1 MTAHT
6 PQTSPSAAA
15 ARQTLDRHAKQF
27 ATLHLRDL
35 LRDDPNRSHN
45 LSLQAGGLY
54 ADFSRQRLDAQV
66 LQALAEWAHACG
78 FESARAALFAGEPV
92 NATEGRAA
100 LHTALRGVGGDAETA
115 SDVAL
120 QRARLTTL
128 AAALRAGELRGFRGE
143 PLRSLVCIGIGGSDL
158 GPRLV
163 CDALAQADSFEVRF
177 VANVDPEDLDR
188 ALSGLSPAHTAIAVI
203 SKTFTT
209 RETLANAR
217 AARAWL
223 ASAGCPE
230 SAWPAQVI
238 GVTAA
243 PDAARAWGIRDDRL
257 LEFRDWVGG
266 RYSLWS
272 SVGLGIAAACGPE
285 TFDALLDGAASMD
298 RHFRDTP
305 LTANL
310 PARMG
315 LVSVWNRSFL
325 GLPSQAL
332 IPYAER
338 LRLLPAWLQQLA
350 MESNGKSA
358 LLSGG
363 RVTLPT
369 SPIVWGT
376 SGTGAQHSFFQ
387 QLHQGPDVVPVDFIL
402 VRSPRAKALGA
413 GDERHR
419 ILLANGVAQ
428 AAALALGRAA
438 PDGDVHRDFPG
449 NRPSTTYVL
458 PQLNATSLGALLA
471 CFEHATFT
479 AATVLGINPF
489 DQFGVELGKV
499 LAASAEQAFSGQA
512 VADLDPATTALIAR
526 LR

>member
-1 MTAHT
+1 
-6 PQTSPSAAA
+6 
-15 ARQTLDRHAKQF
+15 
-27 ATLHLRDL
+27 
-35 LRDDPNRSHN
+35 
-45 LSLQAGGLY
+45 
-54 ADFSRQRLDAQV
+54 
-66 LQALAEWAHACG
+66 
-78 FESARAALFAGEPV
+78 
-92 NATEGRAA
+92 
-100 LHTALRGVGGDAETA
+100 
-115 SDVAL
+115 
-120 QRARLTTL
+120 
-128 AAALRAGELRGFRGE
+128 
-143 PLRSLVCIGIGGSDL
+143 
-158 GPRLV
+158 
-163 CDALAQADSFEVRF
+163 
-177 VANVDPEDLDR
+177 
-188 ALSGLSPAHTAIAVI
+188 
-203 SKTFTT
+203 
-209 RETLANAR
+209 
-217 AARAWL
+217 
-223 ASAGCPE
+223 
-230 SAWPAQVI
+230 
-238 GVTAA
+238 
-243 PDAARAWGIRDDRL
+243 
-257 LEFRDWVGG
+257 
-266 RYSLWS
+266 
-272 SVGLGIAAACGPE
+272 
-285 TFDALLDGAASMD
+285 
-298 RHFRDTP
+298 
-305 LTANL
+305 
-310 PARMG
+310 MG

-402 VRSPRAKALGA
+402 VRSPRAQALGA

-428 AAALALGRAA
+428 AAALALGKTA

-458 PQLNATSLGALLA
+458 PQLDAASLGALLA

-499 LAASAEQAFSGQA
+499 LAASAEQAFEGQA
-512 VADLDPATTALIAR
+512 AAELDPATIALIAR